1 VADSITYQRITLDME
16 SPWNL
21 QGDTVHVWH
30 NKFSLSGSISMAEAE
45 AEATALALWQP
56 IAALVSPKTSLVGW
70 SYYLA
75 GSKTSA
81 SGTSYAPGTHAGTRN
96 AYAAGL
102 SYGQQLEVC
111 VLATSAVGK
120 NTRGKQVYLRK
131 WIHDAAASETD
142 PNSIAALNSPSTLFT
157 QWDHGAGPHSCVPV
171 DPTDGT
177 QGAPWEAATHLYT
190 HQLRRGPRRKKAAA
204 GISLLNLAQD
214 AAAAKKILEDI
225 AAGDVPAA

>member
-1 VADSITYQRITLDME
+1 MADSITYQRITLDME

-21 QGDTVHVWH
+21 HGDTVHVWH
-30 NKFSLSGSISMAEAE
+30 NKFSLSGSISMAFAE

-81 SGTSYAPGTHAGTRN
+81 SGTSYAPGLHAGTRN

-102 SYGQQLEVC
+102 SAAQQLEVC

-120 NTRGKQVYLRK
+120 NSRGKQVYLRK
-131 WIHDAAASETD
+131 WIHDAAASDADANT
-142 PNSIAALNSPSTLFT
+142 IATLNAPTSLFT
-157 QWDHGAGPHSCVPV
+157 QWDHGSGPHSVVPV

-177 QGAPWEAATHLYT
+177 QGQPWVAAQHLYT
-190 HQLRRGPRRKKAAA
+190 HQLRRGPRKKKATSA
-204 GISLLNLAQD
+204 IPSLTELLKD
-214 AAAAKKILEDI
+214 AAALKQLLP
-225 AAGDVPAA
+225 DVPAA